1 MVSVSLS
8 KALDNSIKSPRIY
21 LLYSKDSRI
30 WLTNCTIACLVK
42 CSVWKPNS
50 LEYRILLSVKYRVQT
65 IENYPFEN
73 VLKAGKHSYCPVVKG
88 YIRGSCKLQMRGLY
102 CQIYSTFCSHKI
114 INVNAMIKKHT
125 IFSSSA
131 HTITLFWLLVKKM
144 YGSRCRSNDPSI
156 INRKCAENES

>member
-1 MVSVSLS
+1 MVFKLWVVSVSLS

-102 CQIYSTFCSHKI
+102 CQIYSTLLHVLLTQNHQCKCNHKKAYYFQLLSSYNHI
-114 INVNAMIKKHT
+114 ILTSSQKNVREQM
-125 IFSSSA
+125 
-131 HTITLFWLLVKKM
+131 
-144 YGSRCRSNDPSI
+144 
-156 INRKCAENES
+156 